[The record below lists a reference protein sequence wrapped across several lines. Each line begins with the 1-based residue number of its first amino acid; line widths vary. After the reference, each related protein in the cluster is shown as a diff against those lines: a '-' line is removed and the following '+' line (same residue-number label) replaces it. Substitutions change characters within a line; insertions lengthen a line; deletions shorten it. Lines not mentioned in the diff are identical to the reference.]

1 MSTSP
6 RIALIT
12 GAGRGIG
19 QAIAQALAREGYD
32 IAGVARTAPEIEAA
46 AEAVRKLGRAALP
59 IAADL
64 TDLDRIGDIVDP
76 VLDAFGRIDL
86 LVNNAGY
93 ACFKPF
99 LEYTRDEWQRTLA
112 LNLTVPFLLIQHVA
126 PIMARQGGGRIINIS
141 SVAGLKPITNQSA
154 YCASK
159 HGLNGLSKVLAME
172 LRAHNVRVHTVC
184 PGGVD
189 TRLAQDSMPER
200 DRTGWMQPEDI
211 ADACVYLSRLSDRA
225 VVDELVIRRT
235 GSVPLGG

>member
-1 MSTSP
+1 MSASP
-6 RIALIT
+6 KVALIT

-32 IAGVARTAPEIEAA
+32 IAGVARTAPELETS

-64 TDLDRIGDIVDP
+64 IDLDRLGDIVDP

-159 HGLNGLSKVLAME
+159 YGLNGLSKVLAME

-189 TRLAQDSMPER
+189 TRLAQESMPER

>member
-159 HGLNGLSKVLAME
+159 YGLNGLSKVLAME